1 MHSQHSLICSVIT
14 HPGSSCTPGDVL
26 LDHICL
32 NCRLLHMIT
41 RTACMGSSPV
51 ASCAD
56 VVVVL
61 ACAGDPSFQGLPLDG
76 FGGSPG
82 LTVAFVNIS
91 TLPLSVSSGMRHTTL
106 DLMQPFVVNNRCS
119 FDLSTRPTQTALTQA
134 LSNLPALIL
143 SASAIFAMTTSPNG
157 TNADSYWQP
166 LVLSYGVCFVL

>member
-14 HPGSSCTPGDVL
+14 HPGSSCIPGDVL
-26 LDHICL
+26 LDH
-32 NCRLLHMIT
+32 
-41 RTACMGSSPV
+41 
-51 ASCAD
+51 

-61 ACAGDPSFQGLPLDG
+61 ACAGDPSFLGLPLDG

-82 LTVAFVNIS
+82 LTVAFLNIS

-166 LVLSYGVCFVL
+166 LVLSYGVSFSDRTGSAPPSTLNAATSVETSVCQE